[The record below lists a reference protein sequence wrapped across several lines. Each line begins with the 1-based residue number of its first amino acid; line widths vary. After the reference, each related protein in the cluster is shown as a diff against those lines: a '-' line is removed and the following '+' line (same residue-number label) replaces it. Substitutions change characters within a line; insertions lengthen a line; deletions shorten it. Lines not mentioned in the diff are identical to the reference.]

1 MSGLRWADS
10 AQAAPAT
17 AIGTIGAVGQ
27 SFSVSERPWA
37 CPQCKGENLARRLRC
52 HRCKAKKPADGGGYV
67 MDAAFKQALDG
78 STVTP
83 WQEALDPKTQ
93 HIYYCNTQTGETTW
107 SRPESMGAAPHATGW
122 FGRGSIH
129 KGVQLI
135 APMIVLVSTVCS
147 ASIILRREECTM
159 YLGDH
164 WNNNKGNDP
173 AESRCYTET
182 DAGYTKADTMDSK
195 TKYFCIHFARG
206 MCARGH
212 ECTWF
217 HRTPIPSDDAN
228 NDQLKVSGA
237 CLDIPHTAYVL
248 VLVLL
253 LEYAWNDAI
262 ARCCWFCN
270 LHVNHR
276 DDMSGVGSINS
287 PSRTLYVGKLTK
299 AGYKSLEALEQC
311 IWEQFSEWGEVE
323 NVNVIHRLSIAFV
336 RYRLRSNCEFA
347 KEAMANQHL
356 IANTEV
362 LNLRWAFDDPNSVA
376 KEAIARTNMDATL
389 AMLHAKGI
397 LDVHATTQQGT
408 DDNPFSK
415 GTDANEQQ
423 QQQQAAAVTPDIVCL
438 SDMLST
444 SCTHIAGEDTSTTD
458 GPMSK
463 RQKTSTTDTDET
475 QQSSVASTA
484 LAPVWRE
491 IQDPTTGAIYYY
503 NEATLETSWIKPNAM
518 YHPIIV
524 IAFTTLIQCCMYICL
539 HTSSLQAAT
548 GTVESAAY
556 AVGVN
561 CAYSYDAYGYSAAA
575 AVNDDTTTAAS
586 TATDTAT
593 AAAAAA
599 ATDGSSSDVVQSA
612 NDETNSEVVKNS
624 S

>member
-52 HRCKAKKPADGGGYV
+52 HRCKAKKPADGVGYV

-129 KGVQLI
+129 KYAQQASYYEERNELWLKRPAPKQKEHI
-135 APMIVLVSTVCS
+135 A
-147 ASIILRREECTM
+147 ASKSILEGANEYNIWYDK

-182 DAGYTKADTMDSK
+182 DAGYTKADTMDTK
-195 TKYFCIHFARG
+195 TKDVFGRD
-206 MCARGH
+206 R
-212 ECTWF
+212 
-217 HRTPIPSDDAN
+217 
-228 NDQLKVSGA
+228 
-237 CLDIPHTAYVL
+237 
-248 VLVLL
+248 
-253 LEYAWNDAI
+253 
-262 ARCCWFCN
+262 
-270 LHVNHR
+270 HVNHR

-299 AGYKSLEALEQC
+299 AGYKSPEALEQC
-311 IWEQFSEWGEVE
+311 IWEQFGEWGEVE

-356 IANTEV
+356 ANTEV

-397 LDVHATTQQGT
+397 LDIHATTQQGI
-408 DDNPFSK
+408 DDNPFSSA
-415 GTDANEQQ
+415 TIEQQ
-423 QQQQAAAVTPDIVCL
+423 QQQQAAAVTSDIVCL

-444 SCTHIAGEDTSTTD
+444 ACTHIAGDDTSTTD

-463 RQKTSTTDTDET
+463 RQKTSTTDADET
-475 QQSSVASTA
+475 QQSPVASTA
-484 LAPVWRE
+484 SPPVWRE

-524 IAFTTLIQCCMYICL
+524 VAFTTLIQCCMYICL

-561 CAYSYDAYGYSAAA
+561 GAYSYDAYGYSAAA
-575 AVNDDTTTAAS
+575 AVNDATSAAATS
-586 TATDTAT
+586 VSETDTAT
-593 AAAAAA
+593 VAAS
-599 ATDGSSSDVVQSA
+599 ATDCSSSAPSAMIQSTSSGDPLMSEEAAKQVVRNNLVVQ
-612 NDETNSEVVKNS
+612 DVT
-624 S
+624 